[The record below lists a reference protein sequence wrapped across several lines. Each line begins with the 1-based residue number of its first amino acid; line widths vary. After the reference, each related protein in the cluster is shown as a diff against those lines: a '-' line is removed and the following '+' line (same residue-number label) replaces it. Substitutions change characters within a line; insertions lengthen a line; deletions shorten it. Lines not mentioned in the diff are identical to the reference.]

1 MSVWSRFTEVAASLF
16 GARAQTRADSM
27 PARIAGG
34 RPDVDFAAAVI
45 ALGAKMARADG
56 ITTQAEAM
64 ALRRAFPVA
73 PSDVF
78 ALDQLFQLAQETVHG
93 FEGYAKRLA
102 RRFANSPEL
111 LADVLDVLFAVAVAD
126 AVLTREEED
135 FLKTVARLFGI
146 DHARFEFIARRHLP
160 DRPQDPY
167 SVLGVTPSASSAD
180 IRSAWLKGIAEAHP
194 DRFIGRGGPVDFV
207 AAANARA
214 AALNTAYEALGR
226 PGTRGSAHGESRN
239 GTR

>member
-1 MSVWSRFTEVAASLF
+1 
-16 GARAQTRADSM
+16 M
-27 PARIAGG
+27 PARLSAG
-34 RPDVDFAAAVI
+34 RPDADFAAAVV

-56 ITTQAEAM
+56 ITTEAEAM

-73 PSDVF
+73 SSDVF

-93 FEGYAKRLA
+93 FEGYARKLA

-126 AVLTREEED
+126 AILTREEEE

-167 SVLGVTPSASSAD
+167 SVLGITPSATAHE
-180 IRSAWLKGIAEAHP
+180 IRTAWLHGIAEAHP

-226 PGTRGSAHGESRN
+226 PAARRSHAGENTATKQRTQAS
-239 GTR
+239 